1 MLRNNLL
8 KFWNTKENRF
18 HLFSV
23 AIIIVLTVS
32 VYANTLDNEFTNWD
46 DIALILNNTHIR
58 SLGVDNLKEIFS
70 FTSGGTYQPMR
81 VFSYALDYSIG
92 QFDPFIYHLHN
103 IFLHILASLL
113 LYVVL
118 LKALPQIQRGRVD
131 KSILFLP
138 LDNLIRVVSLFSV
151 LLFALHPVNVE
162 AVTWLSSRKY
172 VLLAFFFFGSFLFY
186 LQRPESKKLDFL
198 FYMMSFVFWIFA
210 VMSSPFGVVLPALF
224 ILFEYSA
231 HPDINPFA
239 CIKDNLFRFSPYIL
253 MGILVLIY
261 LMVKLTAFGR
271 FVNSASTDV
280 FVTMMQ
286 VFYDYMRNFLLPLW
300 LNNRYVDYVYTSIF
314 QYYKILAGFSLLL
327 FLILASVYKIITGKN
342 KFLFFTLF
350 WFLIALLP
358 ASNIIPIST
367 RMADRYV
374 YLASIG
380 FFVFFSWS
388 GCYLIN
394 LLSKLVKP
402 VKGKE
407 TKILY
412 TFIILIVAAIS
423 YSSVIRNNVW
433 QDSGTLWHDSL
444 SKNAQNFIAL
454 NNLGTWYYGNGE
466 NEKAKNFLLT
476 ASYMS
481 PSETHSLKNLGEIYM
496 KEDLDK
502 AELIYKKLLE
512 LEPKSII
519 FHRRMW
525 EILEKQGRINEAG
538 GHMDFVLSAPLSDVV
553 ALNQKGL
560 ILYRSKNYKQGED
573 TFRKAIDNF
582 PDNPDLYFNLGMLL
596 QDTLRLDE
604 AFDSFAKAADIK
616 RDFALAYD
624 RMGQVLYLKKDYGG
638 AIKMYDK
645 ALELHSGLP
654 EIYTDMGN
662 VFFARGEYGR
672 ADEFYTKS
680 LALNSNVFEPFFN
693 SCVIMEKTG
702 ATEDAV
708 ECYLSCADKFKN
720 RPEMMNNIGSIMF
733 RKGRL
738 KEAESYFLKALEIDN
753 FFSDAH
759 YNLVLLY
766 LKLNE
771 PEKTLKH
778 YDKSKKKFID
788 DFNTLHK
795 ICAKLGDSQNLEEAV
810 ECYKQLL
817 VERPESAIDN
827 FQLGIILLR
836 KNLKKEA
843 EPYFKKALELDPENK
858 YFQQFIYIE

>member
-18 HLFSV
+18 HLFS
-23 AIIIVLTVS
+23 AATIIVLTVL

-81 VFSYALDYSIG
+81 VFSYALDYSVG
-92 QFDPFIYHLHN
+92 KFDPFIYHLHN

-113 LYVVL
+113 LYAVL
-118 LKALPQIQRGRVD
+118 LKALPQIQRGRAY
-131 KSILFLP
+131 KSVLFLP
-138 LDNLIRVVSLFSV
+138 LYNVIRVVSLFSV

-172 VLLAFFFFGSFLFY
+172 VLLAFFSFGSFLFY
-186 LQRPESKKLDFL
+186 LQRPENKKLDFL
-198 FYMMSFVFWIFA
+198 FYIMSFIFWIFA

-231 HPDINPFA
+231 HPDSNPFT

-271 FVNSASTDV
+271 FMNSASTDV

-300 LNNRYVDYVYTSIF
+300 LNNRYVDYAYTSIF
-314 QYYKILAGFSLLL
+314 QYYKILAGFSLLI
-327 FLILASVYKIITGKN
+327 FLIIASVYKIITSKD

-380 FFVFFSWS
+380 FFVFFSWFV
-388 GCYLIN
+388 CYLIN

-407 TKILY
+407 TKIFY
-412 TFIILIVAAIS
+412 TFIILIVAASS

-433 QDSGTLWHDSL
+433 QNSGTLWHDSL
-444 SKNAQNFIAL
+444 SKNPQNFIAL
-454 NNLGTWYYGNGE
+454 NNMGTWYYGNGE

-481 PSETHSLKNLGEIYM
+481 PSETHSLKNLGKIYM

-502 AELIYKKLLE
+502 AELIYKKILDIDSD
-512 LEPKSII
+512 SIVA
-519 FHRRMW
+519 HRRMW

-538 GHMDFVLSAPLSDVV
+538 EHMDFVLSAPLSDVV

-560 ILYRSKNYKQGED
+560 ILYRSKNYKQAED

-604 AFDSFAKAADIK
+604 AFDSFAKAAEIK

-645 ALELHSGLP
+645 ALEFHSGLP

-662 VFFARGEYGR
+662 VFFARSDYDR
-672 ADEFYTKS
+672 ADEYYTKS
-680 LALNSNVFEPFFN
+680 LELNSKVFEPFFN
-693 SCVIMEKTG
+693 SCVIKEKIGT
-702 ATEDAV
+702 TEDAV

-738 KEAESYFLKALEIDN
+738 KEAESYFLKALEIDDC
-753 FFSDAH
+753 FSDVH
-759 YNLVLLY
+759 YNLALLY
-766 LKLNE
+766 LKLNR
-771 PEKTLKH
+771 PEKALKH
-778 YDKSKKKFID
+778 YDISKKKFID
-788 DFNTLHK
+788 NFNTLNK
-795 ICAKLGDSQNLEEAV
+795 ICAMLGNNKKLDEAV
-810 ECYKQLL
+810 ECYKQIL
-817 VERPESAIDN
+817 VNRPKSAIDN

-843 EPYFKKALELDPENK
+843 EPYFKKALELDPGNG
-858 YFQQFIYIE
+858 YFQQFISFE